1 MILNKHYECMERAE
15 IEQFQFEKL
24 QSTLNRLVIQVPFY
38 RELFEKTGLAP
49 SDITSLNDIKRIPFT
64 NKETLRKNY
73 PYGLFAVPLR
83 EVVRIHTSSGTTG
96 MPIVIGYTRNDIN
109 HWTELVARVLVAGG
123 MTKDDVIQVAYNYG
137 LFTGGLGFHYGAEMV
152 GASVIPSS
160 SHNPEGQLHIM
171 KHYKTTV
178 LVCTPSYALTLAE
191 TLVELGIKPQEL
203 SLRFGIFGAEPWSEK
218 VRERIEQ
225 TFKIT
230 AYDTYGISEIMGP
243 GVASECEA
251 REGLHLFE
259 DHFIPEIVN
268 PETGELVREGEE
280 GELIITTITKEAMPL
295 LRFRT
300 GDITSLNY
308 EPCKCGRT
316 IVRMSRVKNR
326 TDDTIFFQGSKVQ
339 PAQIEEILTKI
350 EGLLPHHQIVLDTN
364 DEGDTFTV
372 KVELDERLFSDEIRK
387 IQEIQSTVERQIE
400 KEIGIT
406 SKVVFVEPRS
416 LERTIGKTKHVI
428 DNRKK

>member
-1 MILNKHYECMERAE
+1 MIYNKPYECMERSE
-15 IEQFQFEKL
+15 IELFQFEKL
-24 QSTLNRLVIQVPFY
+24 QSTINRLVTQVPFY
-38 RELFEKTGLAP
+38 RDLFQKSDLTP
-49 SDITSLNDIKRIPFT
+49 SDIISLDDLQKIPFT
-64 NKETLRKNY
+64 DKETLRHNY

-96 MPIVIGYTRNDIN
+96 MPIVIGYTKNDID

-123 MTKDDVIQVAYNYG
+123 MTKDDVIQIAYNYG
-137 LFTGGLGFHYGAEMV
+137 LFTGGLGFHYGAEKV

-171 KHYKTTV
+171 KYYKTTV

-191 TLVELGIKPQEL
+191 TREELGIKPQEL

-218 VRERIEQ
+218 VREKIEQ
-225 TFKIT
+225 GFQII

-243 GVASECEA
+243 GVATECEI
-251 REGLHLFE
+251 RDGLHIFE
-259 DHFIPEIVN
+259 DHFIPEVVN
-268 PETGELVREGEE
+268 PDTGERLPHGEE
-280 GELIITTITKEAMPL
+280 GELVITTITKEAIPL

-316 IVRMSRVKNR
+316 IVRMSRVKKR
-326 TDDTIFFQGSKVQ
+326 TDDTIFYQGVKIQ
-339 PAQIEEILTKI
+339 PTQIEDIIMKA
-350 EGLLPHHQIVLDTN
+350 EGLLPHYQIVLDSTE
-364 DEGDTFTV
+364 DGDTFTV

-387 IQEIQSTVERQIE
+387 IQEMQSSVEKQIE
-400 KEIGIT
+400 KELGIE
-406 SKVVFVEPRS
+406 SEVKFVEPRS
-416 LERTIGKTKHVI
+416 LERTFNKTKHVI